1 MRSLLVSTTL
11 TLLAVAAVG
20 APAAGAAPRQDPDG
34 FTPVVPRVVAPPWP
48 VEGSDGRFHVVYEVQ
63 LLNTI
68 PAPWRVMRVTVR
80 SATRRG
86 RALATWAGPRVR
98 GVMRSLADG
107 RDTRRIGP
115 GEGAV
120 LHLTFSARSRSR
132 LPESVVHEL
141 ALENPDRRNGA
152 PARVVQIGARAR
164 LVRRAPAVL
173 GPPLQGDRWLAADG
187 CCLARRHVRASQPYG
202 GGLFTS
208 QRFAIDWERL
218 DTNGRLFVGDKRVLT
233 NWEGYGES
241 ILAVADGT
249 VVRAI
254 DGLPNQVPGALPE
267 GIAPLEADGNAVF
280 LRLRD
285 GRIVFYAHMI
295 PGSVTVREGDRVV
308 RGQLLGR
315 VGNSGNSSAPHLHL
329 HVVDRNAIF
338 GADGLPQVF
347 SSFDVTGRVASTEAF
362 DRAEATGEPAR
373 RRAVRTGARRNALPL
388 DQVIVTWP
396 G

>member
-1 MRSLLVSTTL
+1 MRPV
-11 TLLAVAAVG
+11 LLAVLVLVAG
-20 APAAGAAPRQDPDG
+20 APAATAAPSPDPDG
-34 FTPVVPRVVAPPWP
+34 FTPVVQDVVAPPWP
-48 VEGSDGRFHVVYEVQ
+48 VEGSDGRLHLVYELQ

-68 PAPWRVMRVTVR
+68 PVPWRVTGVTVR
-80 SATRRG
+80 SARGRG
-86 RALATWAGPRVR
+86 RALASWTGPRVR
-98 GVMRSLADG
+98 EVMRSLGDG

-115 GEGAV
+115 GEGAL
-120 LHLTFSARSRSR
+120 LHLTLSARGRSR
-132 LPESVVHEL
+132 LPGSLVHEL
-141 ALENPDRRNGA
+141 RLANADPGNGA
-152 PARVVQIGARAR
+152 PRRVVQIGARAR

-173 GPPLQGDRWLAADG
+173 GPPLRGDRWVAADG
-187 CCLARRHVRASQPYG
+187 CCLARRHIRAFQPYG
-202 GGLFTS
+202 GGLFTA

-218 DTNGRLFVGDKRVLT
+218 DPSGRLFVGDKRVLA
-233 NWEGYGES
+233 NWEGYGED

-249 VVRAI
+249 VVRAV

-267 GIAPLEADGNAVF
+267 GLAPLEADGNAVF

-285 GRIVFYAHMI
+285 GRIVSYAHMI

-315 VGNSGNSSAPHLHL
+315 VGNSGNSSAPHLHI

-338 GADGLPQVF
+338 GANGLPYVF
-347 SSFDVTGRVASTEAF
+347 SGFDVTGRVASTEAF
-362 DRAEATGEPAR
+362 DRAEATGEPVRLRPVR
-373 RRAVRTGARRNALPL
+373 RGIRRKQLAL

>member
-1 MRSLLVSTTL
+1 MRPVLLATL
-11 TLLAVAAVG
+11 ALLAVAAVV
-20 APAAGAAPRQDPDG
+20 APVAGAAPRQDPDG
-34 FTPVVPRVVAPPWP
+34 FTPVVASIAAPPWP

-63 LLNTI
+63 LLNSI
-68 PAPWRVMRVTVR
+68 PVPWRVQRVIAR
-80 SATRRG
+80 SATGRG
-86 RALATWAGPRVR
+86 RTLASWKGSRVR
-98 GVMRSLADG
+98 DVMRSLADG
-107 RDTRRIGP
+107 GDARRIGP
-115 GEGAV
+115 GEGA
-120 LHLTFSARSRSR
+120 LLNLTFSVRKRRR
-132 LPESVVHEL
+132 LPGSIVHEL
-141 ALENPDRRNGA
+141 RLVNADPDRGG
-152 PARVVQIGARAR
+152 PARVVQIGARTK

-187 CCLARRHVRASQPYG
+187 CCTARRHVWAFQPYG
-202 GGLFTS
+202 GRLFTS

-218 DTNGRLFVGDKRVLT
+218 DPSGRLFVGDKRILT
-233 NWEGYGES
+233 NWEGYGENV
-241 ILAVADGT
+241 LAVADGT
-249 VVRAI
+249 VIRAI

-315 VGNSGNSSAPHLHL
+315 VGNSGNSSAPHLHM

-338 GADGLPQVF
+338 GANGLPYVF
-347 SSFDVTGRVASTEAF
+347 EGFDVTGRVASTEAF
-362 DRAEATGEPAR
+362 DRAEATGDPVR
-373 RRAVRTGARRNALPL
+373 LRPVRTGPRRNQLAL

>member
-1 MRSLLVSTTL
+1 MRPV
-11 TLLAVAAVG
+11 LLAILALAVVAPG
-20 APAAGAAPRQDPDG
+20 ANAAPRQDPDG
-34 FTPVVPRVVAPPWP
+34 FTPIVQTVVAPPWP

-68 PAPWRVMRVTVR
+68 PVPWRVTRVTVR
-80 SATRRG
+80 SATGRG
-86 RALATWAGPRVR
+86 RALASWAGSRVR
-98 GVMRSLADG
+98 DVMRSLADG
-107 RDTRRIGP
+107 RDTRQIGP
-115 GEGAV
+115 GEGAL
-120 LHLTFSARSRSR
+120 LHLTFSVRTRSQ
-132 LPESVVHEL
+132 LPTSLVHEL
-141 ALENPDRRNGA
+141 QLANPDPGNGA
-152 PARVVQIGARAR
+152 PARVVGIGAPAK

-187 CCLARRHVRASQPYG
+187 CCLARRHVRAFQPYG
-202 GGLFTS
+202 GGLFTA

-218 DTNGRLFVGDKRVLT
+218 DPNGRLFVGDKRVLT
-233 NWEGYGES
+233 NWEGYGET

-267 GIAPLEADGNAVF
+267 GLAPLEADGNAVF

-315 VGNSGNSSAPHLHL
+315 VGNSGNSSAPHLHI
-329 HVVDRNAIF
+329 HVIDRNAIF
-338 GADGLPQVF
+338 GADGLPYVF
-347 SSFDVTGRVASTEAF
+347 SSFSITGRVASTEAF
-362 DRAEATGEPAR
+362 DHAEATGEPVQLTP
-373 RRAVRTGARRNALPL
+373 VRTGTRRASSPS
-388 DQVIVTWP
+388 TR
-396 G
+396 

>member
-1 MRSLLVSTTL
+1 MRPV
-11 TLLAVAAVG
+11 LLATLALFAVAPG
-20 APAAGAAPRQDPDG
+20 ASAAPRQDPDD
-34 FTPVVPRVVAPPWP
+34 FTPIVPSVLAPPWP
-48 VEGSDGRFHVVYEVQ
+48 VEGSDGRFHVVYEVR

-68 PAPWRVMRVTVR
+68 PLPWRVTRVTAR
-80 SATRRG
+80 SATGRG
-86 RALATWAGPRVR
+86 RVLASWAGPRVR
-98 GVMRSLADG
+98 DVMRSLADG

-115 GEGAV
+115 GQGAL
-120 LHLTFSARSRSR
+120 LHLTFRVRARSR
-132 LPESVVHEL
+132 LPTSLVHEL
-141 ALENPDRRNGA
+141 RLANPDPTNGA
-152 PARVVQIGARAR
+152 PARVVEIGARTK

-187 CCLARRHVRASQPYG
+187 CCLARRHVRAFAPYG
-202 GGLFTS
+202 GGFNA

-218 DTNGRLFVGDKRVLT
+218 HPSGRLFVGDKQVLT
-233 NWEGYGES
+233 NWAGYGES

-267 GIAPLEADGNAVF
+267 GLAPLEADGNAVF

-295 PGSVTVREGDRVV
+295 PGSVMVREGDRVV

-329 HVVDRNAIF
+329 HVIDRNAIF
-338 GADGLPQVF
+338 GANGLPYVF
-347 SSFDVTGRVASTEAF
+347 SRFDVSGRVASTEAF
-362 DRAEATGEPAR
+362 DRAEATGDPVQLR
-373 RRAVRTGARRNALPL
+373 PVRTGMRRNKLPL

>member
-1 MRSLLVSTTL
+1 MRPVLLATL
-11 TLLAVAAVG
+11 ALLAVAAVV
-20 APAAGAAPRQDPDG
+20 APVAGAAPRQDPDG
-34 FTPVVPRVVAPPWP
+34 FTPIVSRVVAPPWP
-48 VEGSDGRFHVVYEVQ
+48 VKGSDGRFHVVYEVQ

-68 PAPWRVMRVTVR
+68 PVPWRVTRVTVR
-80 SATRRG
+80 DATGRR
-86 RALATWAGPRVR
+86 RALASWAGPQVR
-98 GVMRSLADG
+98 DVMRSLADG
-107 RDTRRIGP
+107 RDARRIGP
-115 GEGAV
+115 GEGAL
-120 LHLTFSARSRSR
+120 LHLTFSARTRGR
-132 LPESVVHEL
+132 LPASLVHEL
-141 ALENPDRRNGA
+141 RLASPRDGA
-152 PARVVQIGARAR
+152 PARVVQIGARAK

-187 CCLARRHVRASQPYG
+187 CCLARRHVRAFQPYG

-218 DTNGRLFVGDKRVLT
+218 DADGRLFTGDKRVLT
-233 NWEGYGES
+233 NWEGYGEN

-267 GIAPLEADGNAVF
+267 GITPLEADGNAVF

-308 RGQLLGR
+308 RGQLLGK

-338 GADGLPQVF
+338 GADGLPYVLT
-347 SSFDVTGRVASTEAF
+347 SFDVTGRVASTEAF
-362 DRAEATGEPAR
+362 DRAEATGDPVQLR
-373 RRAVRTGARRNALPL
+373 SVRKGVRRNQLPL